1 MRKTILV
8 ILTSFI
14 IVACRQNNDIEKTH
28 FNRLSTFY
36 QDTTFADIFIYP
48 DSAYIDSIYFFRG
61 NQIDSTTFNL
71 LTENVTRGLPWTEG
85 FYGIYSFKIN
95 EQYKGLLTR
104 TPGEYSPTVISLWIY
119 DIKKDSIVNNI
130 QLANIFG
137 DAGASETINS
147 YLFFDKEQKLR
158 ALTYRHY
165 YYDHSV
171 EEASDTTF
179 EENHNFYF
187 TKINFTTVDT
197 LSTDSLKLH
206 EQFKQ
211 QLKKLASY

>member
-1 MRKTILV
+1 MRKTILL

-14 IVACRQNNDIEKTH
+14 IVACQQISNIDKTH
-28 FNRLSTFY
+28 YNRLSTFY
-36 QDTTFADIFIYP
+36 KDTTFADILIYP
-48 DSAYIDSIYFFRG
+48 DSAYNDSIYIFRG

-71 LTENVTRGLPWTEG
+71 LTENVTRGLQWTEG

-95 EQYKGLLTR
+95 GQFKGLLTR
-104 TPGEYSPTVISLWIY
+104 TPGEYSPTDISLWIY

-130 QLANIFG
+130 QLADIFG
-137 DAGASETINS
+137 DAGASEIISS
-147 YLFFDKEQKLR
+147 YLFFDKEQQLK
-158 ALTYRHY
+158 ALSYRHY
-165 YYDHSV
+165 YYDHRF

-179 EENHNFYF
+179 EENHNYYF
-187 TKINFTTVDT
+187 TKINFTSIDT

-211 QLKKLASY
+211 QLKKLVSY